1 MKIIQTF
8 SALWKKVKELWNI
21 YGGIALSSLIAWW
34 TKWSKSSMDVWASYI
49 TLTITCIGLLTFF
62 KLAFTKN
69 KKTKADKAALSAN
82 KHFKNINNALN
93 PTSPGEELGITLIY
107 SVREGK
113 KFMTKLKNIIK
124 WLWGN
129 KLTLTSII
137 SNLVVSAF
145 AQAIMYGDMLKDFEF
160 FQAHDLT
167 FKIVVTVLCVIWL
180 INNIYTAVTKYGLEN
195 LSELQQRSEEKKQE
209 TLAKLTPEQKQA
221 LKNQLSVLKKQKE
234 TVLTQIEEIEK
245 EIETFTTI
253 VSEFETLQSLN
264 IETSQEQKN
273 EYYSAKNKV
282 QASTQKLATCQ
293 STVQTLETTM
303 ESIKNKL

>member
-8 SALWKKVKELWNI
+8 SIMWKKIKELWNI

-34 TKWSKSSMDVWASYI
+34 TNWSKYSMDVWASYI

-69 KKTKADKAALSAN
+69 KKTKADKVALSTN

-93 PTSPGEELGITLIY
+93 PTNSGEELGKTLIY

-160 FQAHDLT
+160 FQVHDLT
-167 FKIVVTVLCVIWL
+167 FKIVVTVLCVLWL
-180 INNIYTAVTKYGLEN
+180 INNIFTAVTKYGLEN
-195 LSELQQRSEEKKQE
+195 LGQLEKRSEEKKQE

-221 LKNQLSVLKKQKE
+221 LKSQLALIKKQKE
-234 TVLTQIEEIEK
+234 TALSKIK
-245 EIETFTTI
+245 ECETKITGLTTI
-253 VSEFETLQSLN
+253 VKEVDTLLSLG
-264 IETSQEQKN
+264 IEPSQEQRSKYN
-273 EYYSAKNKV
+273 SAKNELQV
-282 QASTQKLATCQ
+282 CEQNLATYN
-293 STVQTLETTM
+293 SSMQTLNKAM
-303 ESIKNKL
+303 ENIKKKL